1 MTMFPS
7 GVTPTH
13 FPRTLLFPVSI
24 ITGFSRWAQC
34 SHHSTTTAFSSL
46 RVLEWPSKTVRI
58 ELSVFSKL
66 NRFFLARKIEVAPV
80 GNSSEVRFT
89 LSPIPAIAY
98 TSSGPLIF
106 VSMSIPA
113 SFFQSTTRSFGHF
126 TFDGMPYTSSI
137 PFRSVLATQNWR
149 SGIRSIGIF
158 GLIISENQRPPLG
171 DSQLRPD
178 RPLPWVWTS
187 AVTTVHSAAPFS
199 ARVFALVFVDE
210 ILLYRTIFRRQPR
223 TMGPRSQ
230 F

>member
-34 SHHSTTTAFSSL
+34 SHQSTTRAFSSL

-126 TFDGMPYTSSI
+126 TFDGMPYASSI

-149 SGIRSIGIF
+149 SGIRSM
-158 GLIISENQRPPLG
+158 
-171 DSQLRPD
+171 
-178 RPLPWVWTS
+178 

-210 ILLYRTIFRRQPR
+210 ILLYRTIFRRQPP